1 MTHLYTK
8 MAKNTLIKLLYTN
21 EYMNK
26 YMAND
31 TVCCIL
37 AVSYS
42 NWLANDT
49 RIDVIKCMSLYK
61 SFLETWLNMFIAMA
75 QTVHHLYL
83 QPMIICSSAQTMR
96 ISYVVWVHYT
106 HYTQKPCLLIT
117 LIKSVNSDVNDVW
130 RTLVPWSRHGPSSF
144 WSIHRG

>member
-1 MTHLYTK
+1 MY
-8 MAKNTLIKLLYTN
+8 
-21 EYMNK
+21 
-26 YMAND
+26 
-31 TVCCIL
+31 
-37 AVSYS
+37 
-42 NWLANDT
+42 
-49 RIDVIKCMSLYK
+49 VIVQE

-106 HYTQKPCLLIT
+106 HYTQKPCLLII

-130 RTLVPWSRHGPSSF
+130 RTLVPWSRHGIWGLVIHHLILGILIIVYRLIPMAH
-144 WSIHRG
+144 WICPEIGQTHMGGSINGSAQNGWFMM